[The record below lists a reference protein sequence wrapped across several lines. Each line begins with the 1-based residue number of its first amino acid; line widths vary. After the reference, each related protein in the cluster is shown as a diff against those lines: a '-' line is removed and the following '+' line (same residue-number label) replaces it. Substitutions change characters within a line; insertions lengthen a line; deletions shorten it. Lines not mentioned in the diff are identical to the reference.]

1 MKRENNRNI
10 TLSRNRFPL
19 LICYYG
25 VMDAFTFI
33 TACLTA
39 VALLYLPGFFLLR
52 AWGLS
57 RPWCVCASPA
67 LSAFLVGT
75 FSFAWCAAGIPCNA
89 FTIALPPVIVGAA
102 VCFALQHTDKEST
115 LAMPVLSGKM
125 LCLYAAV
132 GILAGCFIF
141 LRVLPD
147 FSAFAQAWDNQHHI
161 NGIRAFADAQAFD
174 SLKQA
179 SFQSALDQQVN
190 PTPDAGFYPSTWMA
204 FCAILIQLFNVSAG
218 FAENAVDFVLCSI
231 VFPLAMA
238 AFFSAIFE
246 NDVRKVAIG
255 SLACIAFQLFPWE
268 MLVYGPLLPN
278 LASFCCMPI
287 AMALAT
293 SAIAKK
299 RTPRDRIAL
308 VILFVVACI
317 GIVFLQPNSIFTM
330 AVLLAPLFVQRI
342 GSSGGFDL
350 GRIHIHAAI
359 LAVAFTLF
367 CIGIWVFAYYAP
379 FMQGVVHS
387 GVWHWKF
394 ATAEDAVANIVNLA
408 YIRGFYPCSPQIV
421 AAALVIIGIFRAFKD
436 RQHLWMLFAYLL
448 TCIITVSCMSAVEES
463 TKAFFSGFW
472 YSDPFRCGAMASIA
486 AMPLLILGLDWL
498 MTVVVTLCDRALRN
512 EGPSKASKL
521 NNGLCLV
528 LAGAFL
534 FATLAPNVNERFLNG
549 DPHPTSASGTIA
561 TWHSIE
567 HGPYTADEM
576 QFAREAS
583 HLTGDSLVA
592 NQPNDGSFY
601 VYGDTGM
608 RTFYRKFNGY
618 GNIPETK
625 ESQLVRDHLHEA
637 AFNDDVRETCREL
650 NMNYVL
656 ILHRQ
661 NMPEGFI
668 GGQYYPPAWHGL
680 DDINDNTPGF
690 DVVLAKDDMRLY
702 RITCL

>member
-1 MKRENNRNI
+1 
-10 TLSRNRFPL
+10 
-19 LICYYG
+19 
-25 VMDAFTFI
+25 MDAFTFI

-174 SLKQA
+174 SLKQT

-278 LASFCCMPI
+278 LASFCCVPI

-317 GIVFLQPNSIFTM
+317 GIVFLQPNSIFTR
-330 AVLLAPLFVQRI
+330 AVLLVL
-342 GSSGGFDL
+342 L
-350 GRIHIHAAI
+350 G
-359 LAVAFTLF
+359 
-367 CIGIWVFAYYAP
+367 
-379 FMQGVVHS
+379 
-387 GVWHWKF
+387 
-394 ATAEDAVANIVNLA
+394 
-408 YIRGFYPCSPQIV
+408 
-421 AAALVIIGIFRAFKD
+421 
-436 RQHLWMLFAYLL
+436 
-448 TCIITVSCMSAVEES
+448 
-463 TKAFFSGFW
+463 FFS
-472 YSDPFRCGAMASIA
+472 
-486 AMPLLILGLDWL
+486 
-498 MTVVVTLCDRALRN
+498 
-512 EGPSKASKL
+512 
-521 NNGLCLV
+521 
-528 LAGAFL
+528 
-534 FATLAPNVNERFLNG
+534 
-549 DPHPTSASGTIA
+549 
-561 TWHSIE
+561 
-567 HGPYTADEM
+567 
-576 QFAREAS
+576 
-583 HLTGDSLVA
+583 
-592 NQPNDGSFY
+592 
-601 VYGDTGM
+601 
-608 RTFYRKFNGY
+608 
-618 GNIPETK
+618 
-625 ESQLVRDHLHEA
+625 
-637 AFNDDVRETCREL
+637 
-650 NMNYVL
+650 
-656 ILHRQ
+656 
-661 NMPEGFI
+661 
-668 GGQYYPPAWHGL
+668 
-680 DDINDNTPGF
+680 
-690 DVVLAKDDMRLY
+690 
-702 RITCL
+702 